1 MTCVGLDVSF
11 RSVGAMQVGGHE
23 LLVDDFFVHEFLR
36 LAGHSLLII
45 CKSGRRP
52 RLDTFVWRKV

>member
-1 MTCVGLDVSF
+1 MYLSEALVRC
-11 RSVGAMQVGGHE
+11 RWGGHE